1 MAIDRRVTRTRTAL
15 ADALVALIR
24 RMDYNQITVEDIL
37 AEANVG
43 RTTFYAHYT
52 SKDDLLH
59 KSLERLRALLVA
71 AFEGHDEAPF
81 LRDPSWNPS
90 RTLFEHVAEFSD
102 VLSALGDGRAGAI
115 LRTGIEEAI
124 SNFLRSLLPERM
136 DAGLPHDLVVGDI
149 VARVTT
155 VISWWLERRPEMT
168 AMEAHDLLVRLL
180 DSRLPPEARGFLE
193 NPANAN

>member
-1 MAIDRRVTRTRTAL
+1 MAIDRRVVRTRTAL

-24 RMDYNQITVEDIL
+24 RMDYDQITVEDVL
-37 AEANVG
+37 TEANVG
-43 RTTFYAHYT
+43 RATFYAHFT

-71 AFEGHDEAPF
+71 AFEGHPDAPF
-81 LRDPSWNPS
+81 PLDPSWSPS

-102 VLSALGDGRAGAI
+102 VLSALGNGRGGAI

-124 SNFLRSLLPERM
+124 SNFLRSLLPDKL
-136 DAGLPHDLVVGDI
+136 DAGLPRDLVIRDI

-155 VISWWLERRPEMT
+155 VISWWLERRPEIT

-180 DSRLPPEARGFLE
+180 VSRLPPEAHGFLE
-193 NPANAN
+193 GPANAN